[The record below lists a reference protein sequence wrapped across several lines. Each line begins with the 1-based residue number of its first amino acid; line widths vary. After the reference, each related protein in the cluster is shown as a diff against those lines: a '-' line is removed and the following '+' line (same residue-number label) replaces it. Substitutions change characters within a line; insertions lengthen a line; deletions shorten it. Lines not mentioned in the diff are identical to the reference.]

1 LGRLRNNFIFLSQK
15 MHSLKTSRNG
25 SFNKAFSLIE
35 MMIALVVFS
44 IVVGTIIS
52 FMVNFSRSVQK
63 QQTNIMLGRECD
75 AAFKRIENKLSPSF
89 GWIGGTPTIFTFI
102 LQNGDSLIAVWDRA
116 DSMLYLGDARQFPAG
131 VKVTE
136 CQFLYMPKKME
147 AMSMAPE
154 LWLKEVDLDDNQI
167 IEGTELYNVAL
178 LQIKVKLAKNTSWY
192 EGSKNF
198 RLPPVVAEVKV
209 LE

>member
-1 LGRLRNNFIFLSQK
+1 MKHHKIKQ
-15 MHSLKTSRNG
+15 NG
-25 SFNKAFSLIE
+25 PSIRAFSLIE

-52 FMVNFSRSVQK
+52 FLVNFNRSVQK
-63 QQTNIMLGRECD
+63 QQTNIMLGRESE
-75 AAFKRIENKLSPSF
+75 AVFKRLDTQLSSAF
-89 GWIGGTPTIFTFI
+89 GWINGTPTSFTFI
-102 LQNGDSLIAVWDRA
+102 LHNGDSVIAVWDRT
-116 DSMLYLGDARQFPAG
+116 DSMLYLGDSRQFPAG

-147 AMSMAPE
+147 AMSMSPE
-154 LWLKEVDLDDNQI
+154 LWLKEVDLDDNQV

-178 LQIKVKLAKNTSWY
+178 LQIKVRLAKNASWY

-198 RLPPVVAEVKV
+198 RLPPVITEVKV

>member
-1 LGRLRNNFIFLSQK
+1 MIEISSEKLLK
-15 MHSLKTSRNG
+15 MKHHNKNG
-25 SFNKAFSLIE
+25 SSSRAFSLIE
-35 MMIALVVFS
+35 MVIALVVFS

-52 FMVNFSRSVQK
+52 FMVNFNRSVQK
-63 QQTNIMLGRECD
+63 QQTNIMLGKESE
-75 AAFKRIENKLSPSF
+75 AVFKRLDTQLSSAF
-89 GWIGGTPTIFTFI
+89 GWIGGTPASFTFI
-102 LQNGDSLIAVWDRA
+102 LQNGDSVAVVWDRA
-116 DSMLYLGDARQFPAG
+116 DSMLYLGGARQFPAG

-136 CQFLYMPKKME
+136 CRFLYMPKKNEALSME
-147 AMSMAPE
+147 PE

-167 IEGTELYNVAL
+167 IEGTELYNVVL
-178 LQIKVKLAKNTSWY
+178 LQVKIKLAKNTSWY

>member
-1 LGRLRNNFIFLSQK
+1 MNSPE
-15 MHSLKTSRNG
+15 TSSNR
-25 SFNKAFSLIE
+25 SSIRAFSLIE
-35 MMIALVVFS
+35 MVIALVVFS
-44 IVVGTIIS
+44 IVMGTIIS
-52 FMVNFSRSVQK
+52 FMVNFSRAAQK
-63 QQTNIMLGRECD
+63 QQTNILLGRECD
-75 AAFKRIENKLSPSF
+75 AAFKRLETQLLPAF
-89 GWIGGTPTIFTFI
+89 GWVGGTPTSITFI
-102 LQNGDSLIAVWDRA
+102 RQNGDSVMAVWEPA
-116 DSMLYLGDARQFPAG
+116 DSMLYINQARQFPAG

-136 CQFLYMPKKME
+136 CRFFYMPNISE

-154 LWLKEVDLDDNQI
+154 LWLKEVDLDGNEI
-167 IEGTELYNVAL
+167 IEGTELYNVVL

>member
-1 LGRLRNNFIFLSQK
+1 MQTFITK
-15 MHSLKTSRNG
+15 MHSHETSLNR
-25 SFNKAFSLIE
+25 SSIRAFSLIE
-35 MMIALVVFS
+35 MVIALVVFS
-44 IVVGTIIS
+44 IVVGTTIS
-52 FMVNFSRSVQK
+52 FMVNFNRSVQK
-63 QQTNIMLGRECD
+63 QQTNIMLGKESE
-75 AAFKRIENKLSPSF
+75 AVFKRLDTQLSSAF
-89 GWIGGTPTIFTFI
+89 GWIGGTPASFTFI
-102 LQNGDSLIAVWDRA
+102 LQNGDSVAVVWDRA
-116 DSMLYLGDARQFPAG
+116 DSMLYLGDSRQFPAG

-147 AMSMAPE
+147 AMSMVPE
-154 LWLKEVDLDDNQI
+154 LWLKEVDLDDNEV

-178 LQIKVKLAKNTSWY
+178 LQVKIKLAKNTSWY

>member
-1 LGRLRNNFIFLSQK
+1 
-15 MHSLKTSRNG
+15 
-25 SFNKAFSLIE
+25 

-52 FMVNFSRSVQK
+52 FMVNFNRSVQK
-63 QQTNIMLGRECD
+63 QQTNIMLGKECD
-75 AAFKRIENKLSPSF
+75 AVFKRLETQLSSSF
-89 GWIGGTPTIFTFI
+89 GWIGGTPTSFTFI
-102 LQNGDSLIAVWDRA
+102 LQNGDSVMAVWDKA

-154 LWLKEVDLDDNQI
+154 LWLKEVDLDDNEI

-178 LQIKVKLAKNTSWY
+178 LQVKVKLAKNTSWY

>member
-1 LGRLRNNFIFLSQK
+1 MQTLFTKR
-15 MHSLKTSRNG
+15 HSYETSPNR
-25 SFNKAFSLIE
+25 SSIRAFSLIE
-35 MMIALVVFS
+35 MIIALVVFS

-52 FMVNFSRSVQK
+52 FMVNFNRSVQK
-63 QQTNIMLGRECD
+63 QQTNIMLGRESE
-75 AAFKRIENKLSPSF
+75 AVFKRLDTQLSSAF
-89 GWIGGTPTIFTFI
+89 GWINGTPTSFTFI
-102 LQNGDSLIAVWDRA
+102 LQNGDSVMVVWDRA

-154 LWLKEVDLDDNQI
+154 LWLKEVDLDDNQV

-178 LQIKVKLAKNTSWY
+178 LQVKIKLAKNTSLY